1 MCSGGYPLSAP
12 SKRQK
17 KKQKHTSAGLPKSVT
32 QANIPSSLL
41 PPPLFSS
48 YVHTWTQL
56 FCFFLGS
63 EKAREQ
69 WTEGERRRHISKR
82 CERPP
87 QTPPPFFF
95 FSHNCPPTFITWK
108 SKQRGRPRPT
118 FMWFG
123 WRRNE
128 REENEKLCLF
138 FPDKDRKI
146 CCAGGVTGGVW
157 TEKHRTV

>member
-1 MCSGGYPLSAP
+1 MSVCVLWGVSAVCPLQETKKETKTHLRGPATKRYP
-12 SKRQK
+12 SK
-17 KKQKHTSAGLPKSVT
+17 HP
-32 QANIPSSLL
+32 LL
-41 PPPLFSS
+41 PPPSFSS

-63 EKAREQ
+63 EKACEQ
-69 WTEGERRRHISKR
+69 WTERERRRHISKC

-87 QTPPPFFF
+87 QSPPLF

-108 SKQRGRPRPT
+108 SQQRGRPRPT

-128 REENEKLCLF
+128 REENEKLRLF
-138 FPDKDRKI
+138 FPDKDKKI
-146 CCAGGVTGGVW
+146 CCAGGGSIGGVW
-157 TEKHRTV
+157 TEKHGPV